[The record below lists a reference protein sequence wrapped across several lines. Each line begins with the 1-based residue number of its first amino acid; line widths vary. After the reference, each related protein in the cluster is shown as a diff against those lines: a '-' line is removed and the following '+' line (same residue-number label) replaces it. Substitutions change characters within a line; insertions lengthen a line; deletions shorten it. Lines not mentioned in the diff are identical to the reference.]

1 METGTR
7 KKETSPWAYI
17 GCGCAA
23 LVVLAMAGIAGIS
36 WVAYR
41 EGKKFE
47 KTQSDPAAREAKARE
62 VLPWDELP
70 AGYYPM
76 GSFSIPFV
84 MDFTMFSDQPPTPG
98 PRSDRGNEF
107 KERGF
112 VFIRMRRFG
121 RGSGDLRDF
130 IQGKREEP
138 SWLKESNTDYEAGE
152 LIRRGAVEV
161 NGQELLYRA
170 SRGSIRA
177 KGEHKEGITTLLVI
191 DCPRDRRV
199 RFGIWFGP
207 DPHPTEPL
215 DHADYTGT
223 NADPEEIR
231 KFAAHFRFC
240 GEGQAEA
247 R

>member
-1 METGTR
+1 MEPGAP

-23 LVVLAMAGIAGIS
+23 LVVLAM
-36 WVAYR
+36 VALAVMTWLLYR
-41 EGKKFE
+41 EGKRFE
-47 KTQSDPAAREAKARE
+47 KSWSDPAAREAKARE

-70 AGYYPM
+70 AGYYPL

-84 MDFTMFSDQPPTPG
+84 MDFTMFSDQPPPAG
-98 PRSDRGNEF
+98 PRSGRKGDHEF

-130 IQGKREEP
+130 IEGKAREPE
-138 SWLKESNTDYEAGE
+138 WLREGNTDYEPGE

-161 NGQELLYRA
+161 NGQEMLYRA
-170 SRGSIRA
+170 SRGKIRA
-177 KGEHKEGITTLLVI
+177 KGERKEGITTLMVV

-207 DPHPTEPL
+207 DPHPTETL

-231 KFAAHFRFC
+231 KFASHFRFC
-240 GEGQAEA
+240 G